1 MLSIHSKAARIG
13 STGVILAGF
22 LGIATLANAGTK
34 NNTPPPPPPRQS
46 APASRPAPAQPAYR
60 PTQPASRPAPS
71 QPTYRPNQP
80 STNRPNQ
87 PSTVRPSQPSTS
99 NPRGNIGGAGAQGNH
114 PSTQIAHP
122 SAPRPTVAKGTTERH
137 APSGSTVRMRANGKP
152 SDIHDAKRGMTVNHG
167 LNGGRRVSVEDR
179 SHNRTV
185 YQKGRAGYVQHP
197 YKYGPHEF
205 VQRTYVSHGRV
216 YSRSYMGYPYHG
228 AYLSIYTPGVFYSPY
243 FYGWAYNPWA
253 SPIMFGW
260 GFAGSPWYGY
270 YGYYFS
276 PFESYPSASYWLTD
290 YMISSDLQADY
301 AAHTEAGETD
311 GEAPAVAGPPMLT
324 PEVKQQIA
332 NEVRNELA
340 LENNEATR
348 TSHQLDV
355 DPGSSGIDRL
365 MSDAANGK
373 SHVFVVG
380 ASLDV
385 VDATQAECS
394 LSDGDVLVLQTA
406 PPADAPAVD
415 LVVLASK
422 GGQECQKQATV
433 SVALADLQE
442 MQNHMRESIDQG
454 LQELQAKQGKGG
466 LPALPSTVQPQPA
479 PAPYAAIAPPPDPNA
494 ATEIQQQA
502 QQADMSEKEVTAEA
516 APGGSQ

>member
-1 MLSIHSKAARIG
+1 
-13 STGVILAGF
+13 
-22 LGIATLANAGTK
+22 
-34 NNTPPPPPPRQS
+34 
-46 APASRPAPAQPAYR
+46 
-60 PTQPASRPAPS
+60 
-71 QPTYRPNQP
+71 
-80 STNRPNQ
+80 
-87 PSTVRPSQPSTS
+87 
-99 NPRGNIGGAGAQGNH
+99 
-114 PSTQIAHP
+114 
-122 SAPRPTVAKGTTERH
+122 
-137 APSGSTVRMRANGKP
+137 
-152 SDIHDAKRGMTVNHG
+152 
-167 LNGGRRVSVEDR
+167 
-179 SHNRTV
+179 
-185 YQKGRAGYVQHP
+185 
-197 YKYGPHEF
+197 
-205 VQRTYVSHGRV
+205 
-216 YSRSYMGYPYHG
+216 MGYPYHG